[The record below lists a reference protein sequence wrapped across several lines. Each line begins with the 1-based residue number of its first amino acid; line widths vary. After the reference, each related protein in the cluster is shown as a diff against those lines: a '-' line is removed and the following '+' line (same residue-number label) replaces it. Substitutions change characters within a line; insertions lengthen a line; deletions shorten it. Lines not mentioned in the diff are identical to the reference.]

1 MKQAL
6 YMCHLKN
13 LHKIVRVIVQILINK
28 DRIER
33 KKNPMT
39 FRIINEVQ

>member
-6 YMCHLKN
+6 YMCHLKK
-13 LHKIVRVIVQILINK
+13 LHKIVWVIVQILINK

-33 KKNPMT
+33 KKK
-39 FRIINEVQ
+39 FYDI